1 MQQHQLVP
9 GIPLPVPPLTLLQL
23 QHPVH
28 SGKVALIKHKSP
40 PPHLPY
46 PRSHTSP
53 PHTFPTPPS
62 TPEDT
67 ILEAGQK
74 SGGRWVYF

>member
-28 SGKVALIKHKSP
+28 SGKVALIKHKSA
-40 PPHLPY
+40 
-46 PRSHTSP
+46 